1 MAGLLPLAKLAA
13 TKAAPMLIDYG
24 LNLLG
29 MNSANREAEEAYKRE
44 EKRNEARNFAGMEMT
59 IERRGNLL
67 DQYFEGLRYYQ
78 NMVPAVAKAVGE
90 VTSREMERQASMVSE
105 FLQAQ
110 LDLGMELTRNTGTF
124 AASQSG
130 SGMLNNAA
138 QIAAKMEAVP
148 TMLNQIPLQRQLAT
162 SLSDSEDISKQA
174 FDEGQNKLNSLWNTV
189 KDAPTLPTFTPTQ
202 MPAFQAPHDLGQ
214 NAALKIGGIALN
226 SGLGALFEKAPSI
239 TNRNRQ
245 SNNSNSRQPDFGWAM
260 NQRSIKYEEYLGF
273 DR

>member
-1 MAGLLPLAKLAA
+1 MVALLPLAGAA
-13 TKAAPMLIDYG
+13 AKKAVPMLIDYG

-29 MNSANREAEEAYKRE
+29 QHSANREAEEAYKRQE
-44 EKRNEARNFAGMEMT
+44 QRNNASNFAGMNMT
-59 IERRGNLL
+59 IQRRGDLL
-67 DQYFEGLRYYQ
+67 DQYFEGLRYYK

-90 VTSREMERQASMVSE
+90 VTSREMERQAAMVSE

-110 LDLGMELTRNTGTF
+110 LDLGMELARNTGTF

-148 TMLNQIPLQRQLAT
+148 TMLNQIPLQRRLAT

-202 MPAFQAPHDLGQ
+202 MPEFQAPHDLGQ
-214 NAALKIGGIALN
+214 NAALKIGGIALK

-239 TNRNRQ
+239 TNKSKSKSTSSGNDLWNNKLSKDVKFSLGLNR
-245 SNNSNSRQPDFGWAM
+245 
-260 NQRSIKYEEYLGF
+260 
-273 DR
+273 